1 MKFKKLSFLFAT
13 SALAL
18 SLAACGGED
27 KASDESLNDGKI
39 KVGVT
44 GGLHEELAELAKEA
58 AAKDGL
64 EVEIVVFSDYVLPN
78 TSLVEG
84 DLDAN
89 SFQTQPFLDAFN
101 KDRGENLVS
110 VTDTILNPMGIYSE
124 KYTSIDDIPEGAKFA
139 LPNDATNGGR
149 ALVVLETSGLIK
161 LKEGVGINA
170 SIYDVEENP
179 KNLEFIELDAA
190 QLPKQLSEVDFA
202 AINTNFALEAGLHPK
217 HDSILLETA
226 DSPYVNKIV
235 VREGEEESED
245 LQKFIKAYQT
255 DEVRNYILEE
265 YDGAVIP
272 GF

>member
-1 MKFKKLSFLFAT
+1 MKFKKIGFLFAA

-18 SLAACGGED
+18 SLAACGDD
-27 KASDESLNDGKI
+27 KESSTEALNDGKLV
-39 KVGVT
+39 VGVT
-44 GGLHEELAELAKEA
+44 AGLHEDLANLAKEA

-64 EVEIVVFSDYVLPN
+64 EVEVKVFSDYVLPN

-101 KDRGENLVS
+101 EDRGENLVS
-110 VTDTILNPMGIYSE
+110 VADTILNPMGIYSE
-124 KYTSIDDIPEGAKFA
+124 KYTSLADIPSGASFA

-149 ALVVLETSGLIK
+149 ALVVLESAGLIK
-161 LKEGVGINA
+161 LKEGVGING

-179 KNLEFIELDAA
+179 KNLQFVELEAA
-190 QLPKQLSEVDFA
+190 QLPKQLPEVDFA

-217 HDSILLETA
+217 KDSIYLEDA
-226 DSPYVNKIV
+226 NSPYVNKIV

-245 LQKFIKAYQT
+245 LQKFLKAYQT
-255 DEVRNYILEE
+255 DEVRDYILEE